1 MANYDESLEEP
12 VVLPSRFPNLLVNG
26 SSGIA
31 VGLATNIPPHNLG
44 EVIDGVNALIDN
56 SEITNEQLME
66 YIKGPDFPTGGVI
79 MGKEGIVSAYKTGRG
94 VIKVRA
100 KTTIEKMKNGKMRI
114 LVHEIPYIV
123 NKARLIEKIADLVK
137 DKKIDGITDLRDES
151 DRKGMRI
158 VIELRRDVNPQV
170 LLNQLY
176 KHTQMEETFGIIML
190 AIVDGEPKILNLKEV
205 LYCYLEH
212 QKDVI
217 VRRTRFDLDKAEARA
232 HIIEGLKI
240 ALDNIDAI
248 IKTIRSSRTTE
259 IAKNNLIE
267 KFSLS
272 EKQAQAI
279 LDMRLQRLT
288 GLERE
293 KLDEEYQ
300 GLLEKIIYYKNV
312 LADEKMVLAIIKEE
326 ITLIK
331 NKYSDERRTEIS
343 KVHDKLEI
351 EDLIAEEDV
360 VITISHNGYIKRMPM
375 DTYKSQRRG
384 GKGITAMTTRNED
397 FVEQLFVTST
407 HNYLAFF
414 TNKGKMYRLKVY
426 EILKQVDN
434 LEELPLLIFFISMET
449 KRLLP

>member
-1 MANYDESLEEP
+1 
-12 VVLPSRFPNLLVNG
+12 
-26 SSGIA
+26 
-31 VGLATNIPPHNLG
+31 
-44 EVIDGVNALIDN
+44 
-56 SEITNEQLME
+56 
-66 YIKGPDFPTGGVI
+66 

-232 HIIEGLKI
+232 
-240 ALDNIDAI
+240 
-248 IKTIRSSRTTE
+248 
-259 IAKNNLIE
+259 
-267 KFSLS
+267 
-272 EKQAQAI
+272 
-279 LDMRLQRLT
+279 
-288 GLERE
+288 
-293 KLDEEYQ
+293 
-300 GLLEKIIYYKNV
+300 YY
-312 LADEKMVLAIIKEE
+312 
-326 ITLIK
+326 
-331 NKYSDERRTEIS
+331 
-343 KVHDKLEI
+343 
-351 EDLIAEEDV
+351 
-360 VITISHNGYIKRMPM
+360 
-375 DTYKSQRRG
+375 
-384 GKGITAMTTRNED
+384 
-397 FVEQLFVTST
+397 
-407 HNYLAFF
+407 
-414 TNKGKMYRLKVY
+414 
-426 EILKQVDN
+426 
-434 LEELPLLIFFISMET
+434 
-449 KRLLP
+449 

>member
-1 MANYDESLEEP
+1 
-12 VVLPSRFPNLLVNG
+12 
-26 SSGIA
+26 
-31 VGLATNIPPHNLG
+31 
-44 EVIDGVNALIDN
+44 
-56 SEITNEQLME
+56 
-66 YIKGPDFPTGGVI
+66 
-79 MGKEGIVSAYKTGRG
+79 
-94 VIKVRA
+94 
-100 KTTIEKMKNGKMRI
+100 
-114 LVHEIPYIV
+114 
-123 NKARLIEKIADLVK
+123 
-137 DKKIDGITDLRDES
+137 
-151 DRKGMRI
+151 MRI

-331 NKYSDERRTEIS
+331 NKYSDERRTKFQS
-343 KVHDKLEI
+343 
-351 EDLIAEEDV
+351 
-360 VITISHNGYIKRMPM
+360 P
-375 DTYKSQRRG
+375 
-384 GKGITAMTTRNED
+384 
-397 FVEQLFVTST
+397 
-407 HNYLAFF
+407 
-414 TNKGKMYRLKVY
+414 
-426 EILKQVDN
+426 
-434 LEELPLLIFFISMET
+434 
-449 KRLLP
+449 